1 MSLTVCII
9 GLVIAFSLL
18 SLWFFIRA
26 KVKRNVLKCEDKISD
41 VISTDVLQE
50 SGGSKSTISL
60 YDYVDIIFAD
70 QYIRPE
76 EQASFVKSLTE
87 NLDDVLAVNR
97 SRRMFAVESGIIED
111 FVWQLDSLNRTIEEH
126 NQRYCQK
133 QLAGN
138 EEFFDTVLQYPLD
151 KQQRHS
157 IVSEAENCLVVS
169 SAGSGKTSS
178 IVGKVR
184 YLIDKKHVDPS
195 RILLISYTNKA
206 AAELTERL
214 NTPGLRGYTFHKLAI
229 DIIGQMTKHKP
240 SICENVDHIFVDIY
254 KQLLEDK
261 DFQDAV
267 VSYFANYEIE
277 QEDWEKRKTDRQQS
291 LSAAKASG
299 YKALL
304 PDMDGKAIHVRSE
317 QEKRICFALSSLGVS
332 FRYEEA
338 YEHPVYDEL
347 HSQYRP
353 DFSIHYTKDGKDC
366 RVYLEHFGIDEHGT
380 VPAWFAKNKGIT
392 WDEANQ
398 QYCDGIT
405 WKRELHQENG
415 TILLETTSA
424 DFSRFDIK
432 EKLKKMLSDAGVPF
446 NELSSSE
453 LYAMLL
459 PKGSKQEKSFI
470 RLIVTFATLLK
481 TNCKSIEEVVSQA
494 HKERDQRAEFII
506 ENIFA
511 PVVARYQES
520 LAKLEQCDFTDI
532 ILEATALISSAP
544 LSRYDY
550 IIVDEFQDIS
560 IDRYKFLQELR
571 KGEPQ
576 ARLYCVGDDWQSIYR
591 FSGSDMALFNRFED
605 FFGPT
610 QIDRIETTYRFGQP
624 CVGLSSKF
632 VQRNPVQLKKNIRP
646 FSSAAHTE
654 LLFQA
659 YERAHYTETLTSLIA
674 TIPQD
679 KKIYLLGRYSFDDYY
694 LSFAYQGYK
703 RGNQFF
709 YNINGREI
717 EFLTVHKSK
726 GLEADV
732 VILLQCNTD
741 VFGFPSM
748 MSDDPVLKYVLSRG
762 DEYPFGEERRLF
774 YVAITRAKEKTIVMY
789 DKRFPSVFVDEFLHP
804 EVEPTVVQMSIHRN
818 ANKHWGPKGDAY
830 LRRLY
835 REGKSPKEISKL
847 MGRSYTSIILRLQK
861 LGELQ

>member
-1 MSLTVCII
+1 MPLTVCII
-9 GLVIAFSLL
+9 FLVVTFALL

-26 KVKRNVLKCEDKISD
+26 KVKRNVLKCEDDISD
-41 VISTDVLQE
+41 VLSANILQE

-60 YDYVDIIFAD
+60 HDYVDQRFAN

-76 EQASFVKSLTE
+76 EQASFVKNLTE

-97 SRRMFAVESGIIED
+97 SRRMFAIGSDIIED
-111 FVWQLDSLNRTIEEH
+111 FVWQFESLDRTIEEH
-126 NQRYCQK
+126 NQRYCK
-133 QLAGN
+133 NQLADN
-138 EEFFDTVLQYPLD
+138 EDFFDTVLQYPLD

-184 YLIDKKHVDPS
+184 YLIDKKHVEPE

-214 NTPGLRGYTFHKLAI
+214 NAPGLRGYTFHKLAI

-240 SICENVDHIFVDIY
+240 SICENVDNIFVDIY
-254 KQLLEDK
+254 KLLLEDK

-277 QEDWEKRKTDRQQS
+277 HEDWEKRKADRQQN

-317 QEKRICFALSSLGVS
+317 QEKSICFALSSLGVS

-353 DFSIHYTKDGKDC
+353 DFSIHYTKDGKDS

-392 WDEANQ
+392 WEEANKR
-398 QYCDGIT
+398 YGDGIT
-405 WKRELHQENG
+405 WKRELHQEKG
-415 TILLETTSA
+415 TTLLETTSA
-424 DFSRFDIK
+424 DFSRYDIK
-432 EKLKKMLSDAGVPF
+432 EKLKKILSDAGVPF
-446 NELSSSE
+446 RELSSNE
-453 LYAMLL
+453 LYTMLL

-481 TNCKSIEEVVSQA
+481 TNCKSIDEVVASA
-494 HKERDQRAEFII
+494 HKERDKRAEFII

-511 PVVARYQES
+511 PVVARYQEA
-520 LAKLEQCDFTDI
+520 LTKLEQWDFTDV
-532 ILEATALISSAP
+532 ILEATSLISSSP

-610 QIDRIETTYRFGQP
+610 EIDRIETTYRFGQP
-624 CVGLSSKF
+624 CVSLSSNF

-646 FSSAAHTE
+646 FSDTAHTG

-659 YERAHYTETLTSLIA
+659 YERAHYVETLTRLIA

-694 LSFAYQGYK
+694 LSFAYKGYK

-732 VILLQCNTD
+732 VILLQCNKD

-774 YVAITRAKEKTIVMY
+774 YVAITRAKEKTYVMY
-789 DKRFPSVFVDEFLHP
+789 DQRFPSIFIDELLHP
-804 EVEPTVVQMSIHRN
+804 EVETTTVQTSVHRN

-830 LRRLY
+830 LRQLY
-835 REGKSPKEISKL
+835 REGKTPKEISKL
-847 MGRSYTSIILRLQK
+847 MGRSYTSIIMRLQK